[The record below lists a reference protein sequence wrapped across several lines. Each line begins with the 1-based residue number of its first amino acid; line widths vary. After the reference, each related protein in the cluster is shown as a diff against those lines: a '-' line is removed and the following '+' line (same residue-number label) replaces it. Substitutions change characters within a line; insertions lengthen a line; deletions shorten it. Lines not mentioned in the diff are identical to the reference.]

1 MPPAP
6 RRPLRALLLV
16 ALTTGALA
24 GTLGGCASGG
34 ATSDGPAAAGA
45 VAFAPTLS
53 VDLAAMTRQSSGLYL
68 RDLDAGGGDAAARGK
83 RVTVRYT
90 GWLPDGT
97 RFDSSD
103 EGGPVTF
110 RLGAKSTIRG
120 WEEGLIG
127 LREGGRRQL
136 VVPPRLAYGA
146 RGLAGK
152 VPPDATLVFVLELVR
167 VQ

>member
-1 MPPAP
+1 M
-6 RRPLRALLLV
+6 RRPLRVLLL
-16 ALTTGALA
+16 LLLA
-24 GTLGGCASGG
+24 ACASG
-34 ATSDGPAAAGA
+34 ATPEAATVTAP

-53 VDLAAMTRQSSGLYL
+53 VDLAAMTRRPSGLYL
-68 RDLDAGGGDAAARGK
+68 RDLDAGAGEEAARGR

-97 RFDSSD
+97 AFDGT
-103 EGGPVTF
+103 EGGGGPVTF
-110 RLGAKSTIRG
+110 RLGAGTAIRG

-136 VVPPRLAYGA
+136 VVPPRLAYGG

-152 VPPDATLVFVLELVR
+152 VPPDATLVFVIELVSVR
-167 VQ
+167 